1 MPKAKTAPV
10 VDPGTAPAHLLDP
23 AATYNTVLTTLRSTF
38 LR

>member
-10 VDPGTAPAHLLDP
+10 VDRVPPPAHFLDP

-38 LR
+38 VR